1 VPVRIFR
8 HLSLDPSVESPL
20 SKVCRSGWTFFFPM
34 LVISEDSVFLA
45 IRVQSVVRGQVSL
58 HMFKYLFIEELL
70 IRRVLVVHSPDEWP

>member
-1 VPVRIFR
+1 
-8 HLSLDPSVESPL
+8 
-20 SKVCRSGWTFFFPM
+20 M